1 MLEQQA
7 HLWTDEQLLD
17 VNCGGSLACLVLWHR
32 THTAAEMPLARTAS
46 GGTLDEPASD
56 TLSQWEAEPGAADAR
71 DRPSSLLQRIVRC
84 EAPAADCV
92 VM

>member
-1 MLEQQA
+1 ML
-7 HLWTDEQLLD
+7 WY
-17 VNCGGSLACLVLWHR
+17 R
-32 THTAAEMPLARTAS
+32 THAPADIPPARTAS

-56 TLSQWEAEPGAADAR
+56 SLSQWEAEPGAVDVR

-92 VM
+92 VL

>member
-1 MLEQQA
+1 ML
-7 HLWTDEQLLD
+7 WY
-17 VNCGGSLACLVLWHR
+17 R
-32 THTAAEMPLARTAS
+32 THAPADIPPARTAS

-56 TLSQWEAEPGAADAR
+56 SLSQWEAEPGAVDAR

-92 VM
+92 VL

>member
-7 HLWTDEQLLD
+7 QLWTAEALRD

-32 THTAAEMPLARTAS
+32 THTPAQIPLARTAS
-46 GGTLDEPASD
+46 GSTLDEPTSD
-56 TLSQWEAEPGAADAR
+56 HLGGWSAEPGAEDAR
-71 DRPSSLLQRIVRC
+71 DRPSSLLHRIARC
-84 EAPAADCV
+84 EAPAADCG